1 MTALRLADDD
11 TRADLATYVSR
22 ARRLEEDGAIRL
34 QASGIAL
41 ATWVGVLRGRG
52 VAGEG
57 TTLGLRV
64 LPLAEP
70 ADLDVV
76 VPLASVADR
85 MAKPDPQAR
94 LDVPPQRVVTSW
106 AAISPPRSGWQKV
119 GEVPVDSLHQIA
131 QDGIAEIAAG
141 APAGSG
147 AAAVESLRQQ
157 VWARGNPMP
166 GAADGLPAG
175 VAFAAYVLGFLA
187 GDSAQLYAAARWH
200 RLTTPAGHVLVR

>member
-1 MTALRLADDD
+1 
-11 TRADLATYVSR
+11 
-22 ARRLEEDGAIRL
+22 
-34 QASGIAL
+34 
-41 ATWVGVLRGRG
+41 
-52 VAGEG
+52 AGEG

-64 LPLAEP
+64 MPLAEP

-85 MAKPDPQAR
+85 MAKPDPQAG
-94 LDVPPQRVVTSW
+94 LEVPPQRVVTSW
-106 AAISPPRSGWQKV
+106 AAISPPRSGWRHL
-119 GEVPVDSLHQIA
+119 GAVPVDNLRQIA
-131 QDGIAEIAAG
+131 HDGIAEIAAG

-147 AAAVESLRQQ
+147 AAAVETLRQQ

-166 GAADGLPAG
+166 GAADGLPAS

-187 GDSAQLYAAARWH
+187 GESAEVYAAARWH